1 MILANPGIIRN
12 IMKVN
17 ISFIP
22 RQVYMAPEAVVVEL
36 RTDSALLQASQLDDY
51 DENIIF
57 APGKSDVF
65 EEPTIGRL

>member
-1 MILANPGIIRN
+1 
-12 IMKVN
+12 
-17 ISFIP
+17 
-22 RQVYMAPEAVVVEL
+22 MAPEAVVVEL